1 MKARILV
8 PTFLLLFI
16 GTSFTGYGQRWK
28 RYRHEFGV
36 GVGAANYMGDLGGS
50 TVDENSRW
58 RDFQA
63 EVSRPAFMLT
73 YKYRATERVA
83 FRGNFAYGRVFGD
96 DELAGNQGRRDRNLH
111 FRSNIFEFSAQAEY
125 YFLTEDIRSIYRIRG
140 MRASSG
146 SNLAGYIFGGIGVF
160 SYNPEAQDSNG
171 DWIGLRDLNTE
182 GQGLP
187 DAPDPYS
194 QFALSFPMGVGFKLA
209 VNRQMSVGIE
219 YGLRFTTT
227 DYLDDVSGQYYNPDV
242 LEAEYGAKTV
252 EMADRR
258 LEGRGASTSRN
269 QSGIRGNPGR
279 TDAFMFGM
287 VTLTYKLR
295 STGQSRTRF

>member
-1 MKARILV
+1 MKARIIV

-16 GTSFTGYGQRWK
+16 GTSFTSHAQRWK

-36 GVGAANYMGDLGGS
+36 GVGAANYMGDLGGR

-63 EVSRPAFMLT
+63 EVSRPALMFT

-83 FRGNFAYGRVFGD
+83 FRGNFAFARVFGD
-96 DELAGNQGRRDRNLH
+96 DELAGNDGRRNRNLH
-111 FRSNIFEFSAQAEY
+111 FRSNIIELSAQAEY

-140 MRASSG
+140 MRGKSG

-160 SYNPEAQDSNG
+160 NYNPQARDSEG
-171 DWIGLRDLNTE
+171 DWINLRELNTE

-194 QFALSFPMGVGFKLA
+194 RFAVSFPMGVGFKLA
-209 VNRQMSVGIE
+209 VNRQLSVGVE

-227 DYLDDVSGQYYNPDV
+227 DYLDDVSGQYYNPDA
-242 LEAEYGAKTV
+242 LEAAYGAKSV

-269 QSGIRGNPGR
+269 QSGTRGNPGR

>member
-16 GTSFTGYGQRWK
+16 GTSFTSHAQRWK
-28 RYRHEFGV
+28 RYRHEIGV

-63 EVSRPAFMLT
+63 EVSRPSIMLT
-73 YKYRATERVA
+73 YKYRATERIA
-83 FRGNFAYGRVFGD
+83 FRGNLAFGRVFGD
-96 DELAGNQGRRDRNLH
+96 DELAGNDGRRERNLH
-111 FRSNIFEFSAQAEY
+111 FRSNIIEFSAQAEY
-125 YFLTEDIRSIYRIRG
+125 YFLTENIRSIYRIRG
-140 MRASSG
+140 MRGSSG
-146 SNLAGYIFGGIGVF
+146 SNIAGYIFGGIGVF
-160 SYNPEAQDSNG
+160 NYNPQAQDDGG
-171 DWIGLRDLNTE
+171 DWVGLRELNTE
-182 GQGLP
+182 GQGLQ

-194 QFALSFPMGVGFKLA
+194 AFAVTFPLGIGFKLA
-209 VNRQMSVGIE
+209 VNRQFSVGLE

-227 DYLDDVSGQYYNPDV
+227 DYLDDVSGSYYNPEI

-252 EMADRR
+252 EMSDRR
-258 LEGRGASTSRN
+258 LEGKRASTNRN

-279 TDAFMFGM
+279 TDAYMFGM
-287 VTLTYKLR
+287 LTFTYKLR